1 MKQRTHAWWLKKTN
15 IDFNKWIRLKSADSN
30 GMVTCV
36 TCGAVKHYKEAHAG
50 HYIHG
55 YDFCEQNQHPQ
66 CIRCNKIL
74 SGNLAKYSKFIIDT
88 YGIEVYEKLHFEGNQ
103 KHKYPIPELQ
113 EMRAEYKQKIKD
125 LEWRIY
131 GN

>member
-1 MKQRTHAWWLKKTN
+1 MKKRTHSWWLKKTN
-15 IDFNKWIRLKSADSN
+15 IDFNKWIRLKFADSN

-36 TCGAVKHYKEAHAG
+36 TCGAVKHYKESNAG

-55 YDFCEQNQHPQ
+55 YDFCEKNQHPQ
-66 CIRCNKIL
+66 CFRCNQIL

-88 YGIEVYEKLHFEGNQ
+88 YGIEVYEELHFEGGQ
-103 KHKYPIPELQ
+103 KHKYSIPELQ

-125 LEWRIY
+125 LEGRIY
-131 GN
+131 G